1 MISPRRSIVSLE
13 VVIATSSAPSRI
25 ASVSLLLPEHS
36 LKQAINAVR
45 IIQQS
50 IEQHDFSDLAPL
62 LNITVSVGVAS
73 VENAGDYNRLLNHAD
88 QALYRAKQTGRNK
101 VESELS

>member
-1 MISPRRSIVSLE
+1 MERVAQQLKELSPANAKYARWGGE
-13 VVIATSSAPSRI
+13 EFT
-25 ASVSLLLPEHS
+25 LLLPEHS
-36 LKQAINAVR
+36 LEQAINAVR